1 MLMRL
6 AKYLAQAGVA
16 SRRGAEEI
24 IFQGRVEVNGVIV
37 KVPQTPVSHE
47 DSVTVDGKP
56 VGGPAGKLYL
66 LLNKPAGYIST
77 VKDTHG
83 RPTVMDL
90 ISDLAVR
97 LYPVGRLDA
106 DTSGVLLLT
115 NDGEL
120 SYRLTHPRYGVKKIY
135 HVQVSGYPS
144 SKDLEE
150 LSGGVVIDGAKTAPV
165 LVRIL
170 ERFNPQHNAYLE
182 ITMIE
187 GKKRQVKR
195 ICKAIGHPVITLHRF
210 SFAGIEAG
218 DLREGAYRFLKTD
231 EVNRLYQLVGLEK
244 ENKR

>member
-1 MLMRL
+1 MRL
-6 AKYLAQAGVA
+6 SKYLALAGVA

-37 KVPQTPVSHE
+37 KIPQTPVSQE

-56 VGGPAGKLYL
+56 IGDPAEKIYL

-90 ISDLAVR
+90 IGDLPLR

-106 DTSGVLLLT
+106 DTSGVLLLS

-135 HVQVSGYPS
+135 HAKVSGYPS
-144 SKDLEE
+144 RKDLEE
-150 LSGGVVIDGAKTAPV
+150 LSCGVLIDGIKTAPV
-165 LVRIL
+165 VVRVL
-170 ERFNPQHNAYLE
+170 ERFSTQHNAYLE

-187 GKKRQVKR
+187 GKKRQVKK
-195 ICKAIGHPVITLHRF
+195 ICKAIGYPVLTLHRF
-210 SFAGIEAG
+210 SFAGIRTG
-218 DLREGAYRFLKTD
+218 NLGEGAYRFLERD
-231 EVNRLYQLVGLEK
+231 EVRRLYQLVGLEK

>member
-1 MLMRL
+1 MRL
-6 AKYLAQAGVA
+6 AKYLARAGVA

-37 KVPQTPVSHE
+37 KVPQAPVSHE
-47 DSVTVDGKP
+47 DSVIVDGKP
-56 VGGPAGKLYL
+56 VGGPAVKLYM

-90 ISDLAVR
+90 ISDSSAR

-135 HVQVSGYPS
+135 HAKVSGYPS

-165 LVRIL
+165 VARLL
-170 ERFNPQHNAYLE
+170 ESSSQQHNAYLE

-195 ICKAIGHPVITLHRF
+195 ICKAIGHPVLTLHRF
-210 SFAGIEAG
+210 SFAGIKAG
-218 DLREGAYRFLKTD
+218 DLSEGAYRFLKTD
-231 EVNRLYQLVGLEK
+231 EVNRLYQLVGLENEK
-244 ENKR
+244 KR